1 MRSLCRRPLPRELV
15 LPLRFIKWY
24 GTSVTLGA
32 KSQETLEDGP
42 QHRTDRHLL
51 VADDK
56 NILVYNVED
65 AQWQATVKGAAGN
78 TGKIAHVDFGY
89 TPDEVFVLP
98 EFGVKATIWS
108 LPSGRRV
115 EIRDPKILQKAY
127 DYRPATGHLAILTR
141 PNTHDILLVL
151 TPDTYEPIIDIELST
166 TDAQGLKWSPDGRWL
181 AVWDTASA
189 GSKVLIYTADGQ
201 LFKTFLG
208 AKENNA
214 VELGVKSVEW
224 NPLSGS
230 VVIGDFGENVTI
242 LSTTFSEI
250 TLFKHRST
258 VSSPEAIVWQEE
270 INAAKDRS
278 YTIARQ
284 PTISPTYE
292 PFPLNGMD
300 SSGISALDFNMDGTL
315 LSTKSD
321 TMPSTIWIWS
331 LKTTKLA
338 AVMIHHAPVKSIH
351 WHFSIHDLLL
361 IHCATS
367 EPTVHIWRESWD
379 FPQILRPEANDLGG
393 KLKASWLG
401 TEGDVLRLMLSGTS
415 KCAIGQ
421 MTVQGQQ
428 IPWQEEHDGNNEISG
443 LGPEDMFDEGNSFDL
458 SPVKLCDGHT
468 QDDLLDKVEDTFQ
481 YRNQNRI
488 LT

>member
-1 MRSLCRRPLPRELV
+1 M
-15 LPLRFIKWY
+15 
-24 GTSVTLGA
+24 GA

-242 LSTTFSEI
+242 LSTTVR
-250 TLFKHRST
+250 HR
-258 VSSPEAIVWQEE
+258 
-270 INAAKDRS
+270 
-278 YTIARQ
+278 
-284 PTISPTYE
+284 
-292 PFPLNGMD
+292 
-300 SSGISALDFNMDGTL
+300 
-315 LSTKSD
+315 
-321 TMPSTIWIWS
+321 
-331 LKTTKLA
+331 
-338 AVMIHHAPVKSIH
+338 
-351 WHFSIHDLLL
+351 
-361 IHCATS
+361 
-367 EPTVHIWRESWD
+367 
-379 FPQILRPEANDLGG
+379 
-393 KLKASWLG
+393 
-401 TEGDVLRLMLSGTS
+401 
-415 KCAIGQ
+415 
-421 MTVQGQQ
+421 
-428 IPWQEEHDGNNEISG
+428 
-443 LGPEDMFDEGNSFDL
+443 
-458 SPVKLCDGHT
+458 
-468 QDDLLDKVEDTFQ
+468 
-481 YRNQNRI
+481 
-488 LT
+488 